1 MAFIHGRK
9 GYSPDR
15 LYLRHGAEKIRDMVG
30 RLALG
35 YENCRLEYRFRCHET
50 KPSQYNVSG
59 FEFTVSKKEGNAV
72 HLWMSYADI
81 SIDIES
87 VWLLQYQEYVDA
99 VRAIIKKYAD
109 ANFEDYRDEHVHYA
123 VGKKPIEGST
133 SVFIYFPGYG
143 DAGEIKEDDSH
154 LLGAFRDLSETEI
167 AYKLAN
173 GKIGIGADGKELRM
187 KYDGTC
193 FGRVDACGALLDRM
207 TVEMAQKAICH

>member
-1 MAFIHGRK
+1 MAYVNGRK
-9 GYSPDR
+9 GNSPDR
-15 LYLRHGAEKIRDMVG
+15 LYLRHGAEKIRDLVG

-35 YENCRLEYRFRCHET
+35 YENSRLEYRHRCHET

-72 HLWMSYADI
+72 HMWMSYAHI
-81 SIDIES
+81 SIRIES
-87 VWLLQYQEYVDA
+87 VWLLLYDVYVEA
-99 VRAIIKKYAD
+99 VRDIIKKYAD
-109 ANFEDYRDEHVHYA
+109 MDFEDYMDEYVHYA
-123 VGKKPIEGST
+123 VGTKPIEGST
-133 SVFIYFPGYG
+133 SVFVYFPGYG
-143 DAGEIKEDDSH
+143 EADAIKEDDSH
-154 LLGAFRDLSETEI
+154 LVGAFRDLSEKEI

-207 TVEMAQKAICH
+207 TDEMAMKAMYH

>member
-1 MAFIHGRK
+1 MAFVRGRK

-15 LYLRHGAEKIRDMVG
+15 LYLRHGAKKIRDLVG

-35 YENCRLEYRFRCHET
+35 YENSLLEYRFRCHET
-50 KPSQYNVSG
+50 TPSQYNVSG

-72 HLWMSYADI
+72 RLWMPYAHI
-81 SIDIES
+81 SIHIES
-87 VWLLQYQEYVDA
+87 VWLLQYKEYLDA

-109 ANFEDYRDEHVHYA
+109 ANFEDYRDKYVHYA
-123 VGKKPIEGST
+123 VGQKPIEGST

-143 DAGEIKEDDSH
+143 DSDEIMDDDSH
-154 LLGAFRDLSETEI
+154 LVGAFRDLSEKEI

-187 KYDGTC
+187 KYDGTG

-207 TVEMAQKAICH
+207 TEEMAKKAICH